1 MLAVNK
7 SVVGKEYPHVNYEL
21 TREMVLAY
29 AKVVEDPNPFFND
42 ADAEVL
48 YAPHT
53 LVGAYTLL
61 LVPHIVSDKE
71 LGLDLGKAI
80 VHVGQVYE
88 WKRAVKAG
96 DVLTIRGRIVE
107 IREEGGHE
115 FITFEGDIAD
125 EKGEPVVIA
134 RSTLRVG

>member
-1 MLAVNK
+1 MFL
-7 SVVGKEYPHVNYEL
+7 S
-21 TREMVLAY
+21 Y
-29 AKVVEDPNPFFND
+29 ARVVEDPNPFFNA

-53 LVGAYTLL
+53 LVSAYTLL
-61 LVPHIVSDKE
+61 LVPYIASDRE
-71 LGLDLGKAI
+71 LDLDLSKAI
-80 VHVGQVYE
+80 VHVEQMNE
-88 WKRAVKAG
+88 WKRAVRAG
-96 DVLTIRGRIVE
+96 DVLTIRGRIAE

-125 EKGEPVVIA
+125 EEGNPVVVA

>member
-1 MLAVNK
+1 MNK
-7 SVVGKEYPHVNYEL
+7 SLVGKEYPHVTYEL
-21 TREMVLAY
+21 TREMILSY
-29 AKVVEDPNPFFND
+29 ARVVEDPNHFFND
-42 ADAEVL
+42 AEAEVL

-53 LVGAYTLL
+53 LVSAYTLL
-61 LVPHIVSDKE
+61 LVPHIVNDEE

-80 VHVGQVYE
+80 IHVEQMNE

-96 DVLTIRGRIVE
+96 DILTIRGRIAE
-107 IREEGGHE
+107 IREEDGHE

-125 EKGEPVVIA
+125 EAGNPVVIA

>member
-1 MLAVNK
+1 LNK
-7 SVVGKEYPHVNYEL
+7 SVVGREYPHITYEL
-21 TREMVLAY
+21 TREMVLSY
-29 AKVVEDPNPFFND
+29 ARVVEDPNPFFND

-53 LVGAYTLL
+53 LVSAYTLL
-61 LVPHIVSDKE
+61 LVPHIVSDEE
-71 LGLDLGKAI
+71 LGLDLRKAI
-80 VHVGQVYE
+80 VHVEQMNE

-96 DVLTIRGRIVE
+96 DVLTIRGRIAE

-115 FITFEGDIAD
+115 YITFEGDIAD
-125 EKGEPVVIA
+125 EEGNPVVIA